1 MSNDD
6 WVKSHREM
14 DITTRLLY
22 WAQNEDMI
30 DQYYT
35 RRGMD
40 LLEAENE
47 IIKLRTKYD
56 AMKDVHQEN
65 VNNLHDALDQ
75 IEELKQTLQ
84 QEYERSRHYQTALSD
99 ISKMSMCMATS
110 YSDLAQ
116 KQKDLAREALDL
128 KDAK

>member
-47 IIKLRTKYD
+47 IIKLRTKYL
-56 AMKDVHQEN
+56 AMKEVHQEN
-65 VNNLHDALDQ
+65 LNNLHDALDR
-75 IEELKQTLQ
+75 IEGLEQTLL
-84 QEYERSRHYQTALSD
+84 QEHERARHYQTALSN
-99 ISKMSMCMATS
+99 ISKMSMCMASS
-110 YSDLAQ
+110 YNDLAQ
-116 KQKDLAREALDL
+116 KQKDLAREALEL
-128 KDAK
+128 KDGK

>member
-47 IIKLRTKYD
+47 IIKLRTKYN

-65 VNNLHDALDQ
+65 VNQLHDVLDRVECLENALRE
-75 IEELKQTLQ
+75 IAGM
-84 QEYERSRHYQTALSD
+84 SIICASD
-99 ISKMSMCMATS
+99 YAANAVRGK
-110 YSDLAQ
+110 
-116 KQKDLAREALDL
+116 K
-128 KDAK
+128 